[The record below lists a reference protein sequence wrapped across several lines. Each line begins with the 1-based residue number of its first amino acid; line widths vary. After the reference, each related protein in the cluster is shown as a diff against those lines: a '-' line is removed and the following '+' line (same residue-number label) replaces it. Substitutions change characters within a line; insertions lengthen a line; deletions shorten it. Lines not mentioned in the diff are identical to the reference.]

1 MPVSA
6 CAPVPF
12 TLGVVTFNF
21 AEFTGLF
28 PEFAGLTSQQAQTAF
43 NFATLQL
50 DNSCCSRVQNANVRL
65 SLLYMLTA
73 HLLFLSNGS
82 NDGAG
87 NIVPPP
93 GIVGHIDSATEGSVS
108 VAASLSSNVGQS
120 QAYYAQTKYGIQ
132 YWQATAQ
139 FRTALYLAPPC
150 DPANPLWV
158 GVGGPGVV
166 VGPDCGCG

>member
-12 TLGVVTFNF
+12 TLGVVTFDF

-50 DNSCCSRVQNANVRL
+50 DNSCCSPVINANTRL

-73 HLLFLSNGS
+73 HILFLSNGT

-87 NIVPPP
+87 NVVPPP
-93 GIVGHIDSATEGSVS
+93 GIVGHIDSAAEGTVS
-108 VAASLSSNVGQS
+108 VAASLSSTVGVG
-120 QAYYAQTKYGIQ
+120 QAYYSQTKYGIQ
-132 YWQATAQ
+132 YYQATAQ
-139 FRTALYLAPPC
+139 FRTMQYVAPPC
-150 DPANPLWV
+150 EPANPLWA

-166 VGPDCGCG
+166 VGPGCGCG